1 MVSFVTSYRAR
12 GYRGGAG
19 APQSEGE
26 RASDD
31 TRHVRRRRPPRM
43 RGFRSDER
51 GLLAAVLVGVAL
63 EALAGAV
70 LAADAAVRAG
80 GRLLASLAVLGDVAP
95 ARHTVGARLRT
106 SVVRVAEAGVAL
118 EELLVARV
126 VRGGERHLE
135 ADAIAKRVRLSGI
148 RPRCNGVRPLNVGVR
163 SRGDGDVL
171 DHKVG
176 EVLEEALQLLRVLV
190 RHASRRDGVGAADV
204 SCRESSCGPPRV
216 AGAEVVRARV
226 PGSAVVVV
234 ERQVEL
240 VRRGR
245 GRRASAA
252 RSDVDVLDLV
262 VAALGQRVVALRAL
276 ARRAVG
282 AGVAAVALA
291 ATGLLRVPRVVHGVR
306 AVRRLATV
314 AGIRVEGR
322 AEGGRVVHVV
332 NEGARAVAV
341 AVVRARGALARRALV
356 AVKALALAG
365 LARAQSAVRALGVRV
380 SVVVVRRRVD
390 PRQAERARARRAVG
404 ALPVGVAHA
413 GVVLLARAVAGARVR
428 AARGGKAARGRGND
442 EAHHGEVF
450 LSLK

>member
-51 GLLAAVLVGVAL
+51 GLLAAVLVG

-80 GRLLASLAVLGDVAP
+80 GRLLASLAVLGDRAR

-135 ADAIAKRVRLSGI
+135 ADAIASRRRG
-148 RPRCNGVRPLNVGVR
+148 RRRNGVTISASVR
-163 SRGDGDVL
+163 AGSRGDGDVL
-171 DHKVG
+171 DHKVR

-190 RHASRRDGVGAADV
+190 RHALRRDGMDDRRRGV
-204 SCRESSCGPPRV
+204 SGLSHV
-216 AGAEVVRARV
+216 AGAEVIRARV

-262 VAALGQRVVALRAL
+262 VATLRERVVAFRAL

-282 AGVAAVALA
+282 TGVATVALA

-314 AGIRVEGR
+314 ARISVEAR
-322 AEGGRVVHVV
+322 AKGGRVMEVV
-332 NEGARAVAV
+332 DVGACAVAV
-341 AVVRARGALARRALV
+341 ALVRARSALARRALV
-356 AVKALALAG
+356 AVKALAIAG

-380 SVVVVRRRVD
+380 GVVVVRGRVD
-390 PRQAERARARRAVG
+390 PREAERASARRAVG

-413 GVVLLARAVAGARVR
+413 GVVLLARAVARARVG
-428 AARGGKAARGRGND
+428 AARRGKAYRGRDND
-442 EAHHGEVF
+442 EAHHDYVY
-450 LSLK
+450 LCPK

>member
-51 GLLAAVLVGVAL
+51 GLLAAVLVG

-80 GRLLASLAVLGDVAP
+80 GRLLASLAVLGDRAR

-106 SVVRVAEAGVAL
+106 SVVRVVEAGVAL

-135 ADAIAKRVRLSGI
+135 ADAIASALSRRRRRRRNSVR
-148 RPRCNGVRPLNVGVR
+148 GVDALMG

-190 RHASRRDGVGAADV
+190 RHAVRRDGRDDRRRGV
-204 SCRESSCGPPRV
+204 SGLSHV

-240 VRRGR
+240 VRVGR
-245 GRRASAA
+245 IASGAGT
-252 RSDVDVLDLV
+252 DIDVLDLV
-262 VAALGQRVVALRAL
+262 VATLGERVVAFRAL

-282 AGVAAVALA
+282 TGVAAVALA

-314 AGIRVEGR
+314 ARISVEAR
-322 AEGGRVVHVV
+322 AKGGRVMEVV
-332 NEGARAVAV
+332 DVGACAVAV
-341 AVVRARGALARRALV
+341 ALVRARGALARRALV
-356 AVKALALAG
+356 AVKALAITG
-365 LARAQSAVRALGVRV
+365 LA
-380 SVVVVRRRVD
+380 
-390 PRQAERARARRAVG
+390 
-404 ALPVGVAHA
+404 
-413 GVVLLARAVAGARVR
+413 
-428 AARGGKAARGRGND
+428 
-442 EAHHGEVF
+442 
-450 LSLK
+450 

>member
-19 APQSEGE
+19 APQSEGK

-80 GRLLASLAVLGDVAP
+80 GRLLASLAVLGDRAR

-135 ADAIAKRVRLSGI
+135 ADAIASALSRRVRRRRNSVRGI
-148 RPRCNGVRPLNVGVR
+148 DAHMG

-190 RHASRRDGVGAADV
+190 RRAVRRDGRDDRRRGVSGLSHVAD
-204 SCRESSCGPPRV
+204 
-216 AGAEVVRARV
+216 AEVVRARV

-240 VRRGR
+240 VRRR
-245 GRRASAA
+245 GRRATGA

-262 VAALGQRVVALRAL
+262 VATLRERVVALPRLRASAL
-276 ARRAVG
+276 KLEPKVVG
-282 AGVAAVALA
+282 SW
-291 ATGLLRVPRVVHGVR
+291 R
-306 AVRRLATV
+306 
-314 AGIRVEGR
+314 
-322 AEGGRVVHVV
+322 
-332 NEGARAVAV
+332 
-341 AVVRARGALARRALV
+341 
-356 AVKALALAG
+356 
-365 LARAQSAVRALGVRV
+365 S
-380 SVVVVRRRVD
+380 SM
-390 PRQAERARARRAVG
+390 
-404 ALPVGVAHA
+404 
-413 GVVLLARAVAGARVR
+413 
-428 AARGGKAARGRGND
+428 
-442 EAHHGEVF
+442 
-450 LSLK
+450 

>member
-80 GRLLASLAVLGDVAP
+80 GRLLASLAVLGDRAR

-135 ADAIAKRVRLSGI
+135 ADAIANAII
-148 RPRCNGVRPLNVGVR
+148 RPRRRRNSVRGVDAHMG

-190 RHASRRDGVGAADV
+190 RRAVRRDGRDDRRRAVSGLSHVAD
-204 SCRESSCGPPRV
+204 
-216 AGAEVVRARV
+216 AEVVRARV

-240 VRRGR
+240 VRVGR
-245 GRRASAA
+245 NASGAGT
-252 RSDVDVLDLV
+252 DVDVLDLV
-262 VAALGQRVVALRAL
+262 VATPRERFVAFRAL

-282 AGVAAVALA
+282 TGVAAVALA

-314 AGIRVEGR
+314 ARISVEAR
-322 AEGGRVVHVV
+322 AKGGRVMEVV
-332 NEGARAVAV
+332 DVGACAVAV
-341 AVVRARGALARRALV
+341 ALVQARSALARRALV
-356 AVKALALAG
+356 AVKALAIAG

-380 SVVVVRRRVD
+380 SVVVVRGRVD
-390 PRQAERARARRAVG
+390 PREAERASARRAVG

-413 GVVLLARAVAGARVR
+413 GVVLLARAVARARVG
-428 AARGGKAARGRGND
+428 AARRGKAYRGRDND
-442 EAHHGEVF
+442 EAHHDYVY
-450 LSLK
+450 LCPK

>member
-51 GLLAAVLVGVAL
+51 RLLAAVLVGVAL

-80 GRLLASLAVLGDVAP
+80 GRLLASLAVLGDRAR

-135 ADAIAKRVRLSGI
+135 ADAIANAII
-148 RPRCNGVRPLNVGVR
+148 RPRRRRNSVRGVDAHMG

-190 RHASRRDGVGAADV
+190 RRAVRRGGADV
-204 SCRESSCGPPRV
+204 SCCDPASSGIPRV

-245 GRRASAA
+245 GQRGSAA

-262 VAALGQRVVALRAL
+262 VATLRERVVAFRAL

-282 AGVAAVALA
+282 TGVAAVALA

-314 AGIRVEGR
+314 ARISVEAR
-322 AEGGRVVHVV
+322 AKGGRVMEVV
-332 NEGARAVAV
+332 DVGACAVAV
-341 AVVRARGALARRALV
+341 ALVRARSALARRALV
-356 AVKALALAG
+356 AVKALAIAG

-380 SVVVVRRRVD
+380 GVVVVRGRVD
-390 PRQAERARARRAVG
+390 PREAERASARRAVG

-413 GVVLLARAVAGARVR
+413 GVVLLARTVARARVG
-428 AARGGKAARGRGND
+428 AARGGKAYCGRDND
-442 EAHHGEVF
+442 EAHHDYVY
-450 LSLK
+450 LCPK

>member
-80 GRLLASLAVLGDVAP
+80 GRLLASLAVLGDVAR

-135 ADAIAKRVRLSGI
+135 ADAIASLRRG
-148 RPRCNGVRPLNVGVR
+148 RRRNGVTIRASVRVG

-171 DHKVG
+171 DHKVR

-190 RHASRRDGVGAADV
+190 RHAVRRDGRDV
-204 SCRESSCGPPRV
+204 SCRARSCGPPRV

-245 GRRASAA
+245 GQRGSAA
-252 RSDVDVLDLV
+252 RIDVDVLALV
-262 VAALGQRVVALRAL
+262 VAALGERVVAFRAL

-282 AGVAAVALA
+282 TGVAAVALA

-314 AGIRVEGR
+314 ARISVEAR
-322 AEGGRVVHVV
+322 AKGGRVMEVV
-332 NEGARAVAV
+332 DVGACAVAV
-341 AVVRARGALARRALV
+341 ALVRARSALARRALV
-356 AVKALALAG
+356 AVKALAIAG

-380 SVVVVRRRVD
+380 GVVVVRGRVD
-390 PRQAERARARRAVG
+390 PREAERASARRAVG

-413 GVVLLARAVAGARVR
+413 GVVLLARTVARARVG
-428 AARGGKAARGRGND
+428 AARRGKAYRGRDND
-442 EAHHGEVF
+442 EAHHDYVY
-450 LSLK
+450 LCPK

>member
-80 GRLLASLAVLGDVAP
+80 GRLLASLAVLGDRAR

-135 ADAIAKRVRLSGI
+135 ADAIANAII
-148 RPRCNGVRPLNVGVR
+148 RPRRRRNSVRGVDAHMG

-190 RHASRRDGVGAADV
+190 RRAVRRDGRDDRRRAV
-204 SCRESSCGPPRV
+204 SGLSHV

-240 VRRGR
+240 VRVGR
-245 GRRASAA
+245 GAGT
-252 RSDVDVLDLV
+252 DVDVLDLV
-262 VAALGQRVVALRAL
+262 VATLRERVVAFRAL

-282 AGVAAVALA
+282 TGVAAVALA

-314 AGIRVEGR
+314 ARISVEAR
-322 AEGGRVVHVV
+322 AKGGRVMEVV
-332 NEGARAVAV
+332 DVGACAVAV
-341 AVVRARGALARRALV
+341 ALVRARSALARRALV
-356 AVKALALAG
+356 AVKALAIAG

-380 SVVVVRRRVD
+380 GVVVVRGRVD
-390 PRQAERARARRAVG
+390 PREAERASARRAVG

-413 GVVLLARAVAGARVR
+413 GVVLLARTVARARVG
-428 AARGGKAARGRGND
+428 AARGGKAYCGRDND
-442 EAHHGEVF
+442 EAHHDYVY
-450 LSLK
+450 LCPK

>member
-80 GRLLASLAVLGDVAP
+80 GRLLAPLAVLGDRAR

-135 ADAIAKRVRLSGI
+135 ADAIASLRRGRRLNS
-148 RPRCNGVRPLNVGVR
+148 VRPVTVGVR
-163 SRGDGDVL
+163 SRGDGDAL

-176 EVLEEALQLLRVLV
+176 EVLEEALQLRRVLV
-190 RHASRRDGVGAADV
+190 RHAVRRDARDV
-204 SCRESSCGPPRV
+204 SCCDPARSGLTHV
-216 AGAEVVRARV
+216 AETEVVRARV
-226 PGSAVVVV
+226 PGPAVVVV

-240 VRRGR
+240 VRRQ
-245 GRRASAA
+245 GRRPTRGT

-276 ARRAVG
+276 ARR
-282 AGVAAVALA
+282 
-291 ATGLLRVPRVVHGVR
+291 
-306 AVRRLATV
+306 
-314 AGIRVEGR
+314 
-322 AEGGRVVHVV
+322 
-332 NEGARAVAV
+332 
-341 AVVRARGALARRALV
+341 
-356 AVKALALAG
+356 
-365 LARAQSAVRALGVRV
+365 
-380 SVVVVRRRVD
+380 
-390 PRQAERARARRAVG
+390 
-404 ALPVGVAHA
+404 
-413 GVVLLARAVAGARVR
+413 
-428 AARGGKAARGRGND
+428 
-442 EAHHGEVF
+442 
-450 LSLK
+450 